1 MKKIILSF
9 LVTFLFMFS
18 AFSQTNALESSVE
31 RGYEIYKDF
40 CINCHLPTG
49 EGVAGVFPPLA
60 KSDYLVKNRIE
71 SIRAI
76 KFGLQGEI
84 VVNGKTYNS
93 VMAPLGLSD
102 DEVADVMNYINK
114 SWGNTN
120 DKIVTEDEVS
130 KIEKQ

>member
-1 MKKIILSF
+1 MKKTILSF
-9 LVTFLFMFS
+9 FATLATMFL
-18 AFSQTNALESSVE
+18 AHSQTNALDSSVE
-31 RGYEIYKDF
+31 RGHEIYKDF
-40 CINCHLPTG
+40 CINCHLLTG
-49 EGVAGVFPPLA
+49 EGVVGVFPPLA
-60 KSDYLVKNRIE
+60 KSDFLIKNRIE

-93 VMAPLGLSD
+93 IMAPLGLSD
-102 DEVADVMNYINK
+102 DEVADVMNYINN

-120 DKIVTEDEVS
+120 DKIVTEEEVS